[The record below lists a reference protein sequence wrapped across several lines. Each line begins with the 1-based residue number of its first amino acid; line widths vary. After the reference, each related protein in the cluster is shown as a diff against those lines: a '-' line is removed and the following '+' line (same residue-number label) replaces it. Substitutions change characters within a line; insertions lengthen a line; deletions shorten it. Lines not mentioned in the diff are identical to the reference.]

1 MTIGDLTQNRVTAV
15 NPTSGADT
23 SKTVENGKLKDA
35 AEQFEAI
42 FLQELLKPMQKTSG
56 DGMGGEDKDASPGSD
71 TLSSFGTE
79 AVAKAIAKGGGI
91 GIAKQIVQKVS
102 LERAQHEKG
111 RV

>member
-1 MTIGDLTQNRVTAV
+1 MTIRDLIQNRVAPV
-15 NPTSGADT
+15 NAPTGADAA
-23 SKTVENGKLKDA
+23 KQIENGKLKDA

-42 FLQELLKPMQKTSG
+42 FMQELLKPMQTSSG
-56 DGMGGEDKDASPGSD
+56 DGMGGKDEEASPGSD

-79 AVAKAIAKGGGI
+79 AVAKAIAKGGGL

-102 LERAQHEKG
+102 LERSQHENA